1 MSPPPR
7 QPPLNILKESLVDT
21 PKPTRTFECLKISD
35 RRPPFNPADRRVLTA
50 VEEFS
55 DKLVEIGE
63 DELVAE

>member
-1 MSPPPR
+1 
-7 QPPLNILKESLVDT
+7 
-21 PKPTRTFECLKISD
+21 LKISD

-63 DELVAE
+63 EELVAE